1 MGIIAYITSV
11 SRSCRLSSGTAVDV
25 IFDIGFTFVNDGIGD
40 GIILNNGISLSSAEV
55 PDGVIIAVDPYGRI
69 FGKIGNSSDPG
80 SRVKLVLDYSGDSFE
95 CEISLHD
102 LSSAN
107 VSKDYEFTEIQ
118 DEGGGGG
125 ESSTPSN

>member
-1 MGIIAYITSV
+1 MSITAYITSV

-25 IFDIGFTFVNDGIGD
+25 IFDIGFTFVNY

-69 FGKIGNSSDPG
+69 FGKIDNTSEPE
-80 SRVKLVLDYSGDSFE
+80 SRVKLVLDYSGESFE

-107 VSKDYEFTEIQ
+107 VTKDYEFTEIQ

-125 ESSTPSN
+125 GGETPST